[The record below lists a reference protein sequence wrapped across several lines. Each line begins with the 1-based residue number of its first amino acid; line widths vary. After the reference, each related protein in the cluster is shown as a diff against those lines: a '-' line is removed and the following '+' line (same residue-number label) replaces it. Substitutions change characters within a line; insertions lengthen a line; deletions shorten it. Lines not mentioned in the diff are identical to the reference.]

1 MTITVNVSDVR
12 TSKQLDD
19 IIVTHSLGS
28 CIGVCLYDP
37 VANVAGMLHYQLPS
51 ASIDAGKAAQRP
63 AMYADTGME
72 LLMNEMFALGAQKQR
87 LKVIVAGG
95 ASMMEDLASSSIG
108 KKNQTAIRKIIFQQG
123 LFIHSQDLGGTMPRT
138 IYLNVST
145 GEVTI
150 KSGGTVK
157 AA

>member
-1 MTITVNVSDVR
+1 VTITVNVSDVR

-28 CIGVCLYDP
+28 CVGVCLYDP

-51 ASIDAGKAAQRP
+51 ASIDASKAAERP

-72 LLMNEMFALGAQKQR
+72 LLMKEMFAQGAQKQR

-95 ASMMEDLASSSIG
+95 ASMMDDLASSSIG
-108 KKNQTAIRKIIFQQG
+108 RRNQAAIRKIIFQQG
-123 LFIHSQDLGGTMPRT
+123 LFIHTQDLGGTMPRT
-138 IYLNVST
+138 VYLNVST

>member
-12 TSKQLDD
+12 TSRQLDD

-28 CIGVCLYDP
+28 CVGVCLYDP

-51 ASIDAGKAAQRP
+51 ASMDAGKAAQRP
-63 AMYADTGME
+63 AMYADTGMD
-72 LLMNEMFALGAQKQR
+72 LLMREMFALGAQKAR

-95 ASMMEDLASSSIG
+95 ASMMDDLSSASIG
-108 KKNQTAIRKIIFQQG
+108 KRNQAAIRKIIFQQG
-123 LFIHSQDLGGTMPRT
+123 MFIHSQDLGGTSPRT
-138 IYLNVST
+138 VYLNVST

-150 KSGGTVK
+150 KSGGVSK